1 MASVLH
7 AALLLGTLGAARR
20 LDEACVDDVEWH
32 VQNRP
37 WKDCAQL
44 SRNHALCVKKN
55 EDGTSGYD
63 ACPIACLACEGSEDS
78 TTWYS
83 NSKPQNDCAWIAKN
97 ADARCGKKDEDTK
110 IDAWYACPSACGGAG
125 DDGHTADT
133 CLADFYDEIQ
143 DSLGCGDD
151 DSDDSVWTNWVCDG
165 SDLIF
170 NVYAED
176 TCESVVREERLSE
189 CEYDDESDEYSYWQC
204 DATGVPYYFTACDSS
219 CASCGTWSAAAPSA
233 KTTRK
238 TETGTTAADAASA
251 PPSS

>member
-1 MASVLH
+1 MLTAAFPEQPRRGAMASVLH
-7 AALLLGTLGAARR
+7 AALLLGSLGAARR

-97 ADARCGKKDEDTK
+97 ADARCGKKDEDK
-110 IDAWYACPSACGGAG
+110 VEAWRVRAPRPARRPATPTAQVRVPRGLRRRLGRGRRRSERRRG
-125 DDGHTADT
+125 DRGRPHRGRGRHHSSVGH
-133 CLADFYDEIQ
+133 
-143 DSLGCGDD
+143 G
-151 DSDDSVWTNWVCDG
+151 
-165 SDLIF
+165 
-170 NVYAED
+170 
-176 TCESVVREERLSE
+176 
-189 CEYDDESDEYSYWQC
+189 
-204 DATGVPYYFTACDSS
+204 
-219 CASCGTWSAAAPSA
+219 
-233 KTTRK
+233 
-238 TETGTTAADAASA
+238 
-251 PPSS
+251 